1 MTVDHIAN
9 VSCDTEQSTL
19 KEALM
24 SPNSKEWQEAVDL
37 EYNSLLE
44 NETWDL
50 VDLPK
55 DRKAIGSRWVF
66 KVKHHNDGR
75 VERHKCRLVAKGYS
89 QMYGADYD
97 ETFSPVVRFSSICT
111 LLSFAVQNNLHV
123 HQMGVVTAF
132 LNGHLE
138 EEIYMEQPEGYIKP
152 GQEHLVCKL
161 KKSIYGLKQSPHCW
175 RKAFTEFMKDIG
187 FKQSTS
193 DPCVIVR
200 SR

>member
-66 KVKHHNDGR
+66 KVKHHSDGR

-97 ETFSPVVRFSSICT
+97 ETFSPVVRFSSIRT

-161 KKSIYGLKQSPHCW
+161 KKSIYGLKQSPRCW
-175 RKAFTEFMKDIG
+175 SKAFTEFMKDIG